1 MGLFDFKE
9 DFSHVMPSIVVV
21 RNKMNILT
29 KNRDLFFRMLFAT
42 LVLLPGSAYGV
53 QEIDL
58 EQAINLALKQN
69 RNLLLSVFSTQSASF
84 GIAAANAEFRISAR
98 PVANLD
104 TNDRGEVSSR
114 YGLNVSK
121 KLHTGTVLSSS
132 LVSEDLGGFADRQ
145 ENFRIGI
152 EQPLFRNSGHL
163 VNEEPLV
170 QANQNLL
177 SALRRLELQ
186 KIDLTVEVVRSY
198 ENILRLKEQL
208 RADKKSHE
216 RASALYRRTKAMEA
230 LGRSTRV
237 DTLRVELQRGQAL
250 SRLEADKE
258 SFSSAQATF
267 SELLGFKPDTLFD
280 LIPTRLLEVDLPP
293 IEEAVRISFKNR
305 LEFAQVLQD
314 AEDAERGLK
323 IAQKRLWPDVRL
335 VARYDHT
342 NTDDSL
348 ELGLD
353 QNQWFVGLSADTD
366 FNLAVERATL
376 GQAKLAGKSSNQL
389 IRVQKLSIAR
399 ELQQSILLYRR
410 AHAELKILIRNLQHA
425 AARLQLAQRLFD
437 IGRGDNFSVTDA
449 EEAFLQAESQLLF
462 SQSTASISG
471 YELLRAMGILTE
483 VPDKLKPA
491 VL

>member
-1 MGLFDFKE
+1 
-9 DFSHVMPSIVVV
+9 
-21 RNKMNILT
+21 MNIYT
-29 KNRDLFFRMLFAT
+29 KNRDLFFRTLFAS

-69 RNLLLSVFSTQSASF
+69 QNLVLSVFSTQTASF
-84 GIAAANAEFRISAR
+84 GVDAANSEFRISAR

-104 TNDRGEVSSR
+104 TTDQGDVSSR
-114 YGLNVSK
+114 YGLNVSRK
-121 KLHTGTVLSSS
+121 FHAGTVISSS
-132 LVSEDLGGFADRQ
+132 LVSEDLAGFAGRQ
-145 ENFRIGI
+145 ENLRIGI
-152 EQPLFRNSGHL
+152 EQPLFRNSGYL

-216 RASALYRRTKAMEA
+216 RATALFRRTKAMEA

-250 SRLEADKE
+250 SRLETDQE
-258 SFSSAQATF
+258 RLSSAQAGF
-267 SELLGFKPDTLFD
+267 SELLGFKPDTRFELV
-280 LIPTRLLEVDLPP
+280 PTRLLELEVPP
-293 IEEAVRISFKNR
+293 LEEAVRISFKNR
-305 LEFAQVLQD
+305 LEFAQAIQD
-314 AEDAERGLK
+314 SQDAERGLL
-323 IAQKRLWPDVRL
+323 IAQKRLWPDIRL
-335 VARYDHT
+335 VARYNRT
-342 NTDDSL
+342 NTNDSL
-348 ELGLD
+348 ELGPD
-353 QNQWFVGLSADTD
+353 QNEWFVGLSADTD
-366 FNLAVERATL
+366 FNLAVERAAL
-376 GQAKLAGKSSNQL
+376 GQAKVGEESSNQL

-491 VL
+491 LL

>member
-1 MGLFDFKE
+1 MHL
-9 DFSHVMPSIVVV
+9 
-21 RNKMNILT
+21 LT
-29 KNRDLFFRMLFAT
+29 KNRNLIFRILLAT
-42 LVLLPGSAYGV
+42 LAVFPGSVYGA
-53 QEIDL
+53 EKIDL

-69 RNLLLSVFSTQSASF
+69 QNLLLSVFSTQSASY
-84 GIAAANAEFRISAR
+84 GISAANAEFRLSAR

-121 KLHTGTVLSSS
+121 KLHIGTVVSSS
-132 LVSEDLGGFADRQ
+132 LVSQDLGDLTGRQ

-152 EQPLFRNSGHL
+152 EQPLFRNSGYL

-177 SALRRLELQ
+177 SAMRRLELQ

-208 RADKKSHE
+208 RADEKSHE
-216 RASALYRRTKAMEA
+216 RASALYLRTKAMEA

-250 SRLEADKE
+250 SRLEAGKE
-258 SFSSAQATF
+258 RLSSAQATF
-267 SELLGFKPDTLFD
+267 SELLGFKPGTRFE

-293 IEEAVRISFKNR
+293 IEEAIRVSFKNR

-314 AEDAERGLK
+314 AEDSERGLK
-323 IAQKRLWPDVRL
+323 IAEKRLWPDIRL
-335 VARYDHT
+335 VARYDQT

-348 ELGLD
+348 DLELD

-366 FNLAVERATL
+366 FNLAVERASL
-376 GQAKLAGKSSNQL
+376 GQARVGDASSNQL
-389 IRVQKLSIAR
+389 IQVQKLSIAR

-410 AHAELKILIRNLQHA
+410 SHAELKILVRNLEHA
-425 AARLQLAQRLFD
+425 AARLTLAQRLFD

-449 EEAFLQAESQLLF
+449 EEAFIQAESQLLF
-462 SQSTASISG
+462 SQSNASISG

-483 VPDKLKPA
+483 VPNRLKPA
-491 VL
+491 LL